1 MKKYLFYTILA
12 SFVLF
17 SGCSQK
23 DVEIDTQDETAAQQ
37 TNADQTTQDDTL
49 INQQKARDSE
59 SNLDSVNQVDTADET
74 VNDNNEDDNNI
85 AQSEL
90 TKPILFAFDR
100 FNLSPQMLQTARE
113 NSTKIIA
120 LGDSVKVKLEGNC
133 DEWGSDEYNYAL
145 GLKRAKTV
153 KDILVAEGFDINKI
167 SMVSYGESNPVCT
180 EHTKEC
186 WSQNRRVDYQV
197 SN

>member
-1 MKKYLFYTILA
+1 MKRYLFYTILA
-12 SFVLF
+12 SFVIF

-23 DVEIDTQDETAAQQ
+23 DVEIDTQDETTAQETNTQQTAQQ
-37 TNADQTTQDDTL
+37 VVQQNQDDTVA
-49 INQQKARDSE
+49 NQQKANDSE
-59 SNLDSVNQVDTADET
+59 SNLNRVDVIDDSIT
-74 VNDNNEDDNNI
+74 NEDGNNKI
-85 AQSEL
+85 

-100 FNLSPQMLQTARE
+100 FNLTPQMLQTARE
-113 NSTKIIA
+113 NSSKIIA

-186 WSQNRRVDYQV
+186 WGQNRRVNYEI